1 METDCAAQVSEDCP
15 AVEDGDN
22 VVEVPV
28 LSEHSESLGVPC
40 PSHGAMNCCVD
51 GQQNQIITLS
61 EYGCPQKTQTETNTK
76 RVESTMVTEGIMN
89 SAHELNGGSAES
101 NQAVTTV
108 ESSSLTS
115 NEVQTVVGLAGD
127 LCGAE
132 QKIHHLVTLASVD
145 TEKTLFQISGFNSEY
160 NKTHRVVTL
169 VNGLDST
176 TQTKQHTV
184 ALLSNV
190 MEQKACERST
200 VTDVSLTDRSDP
212 SQENVVI
219 LPLGDAKVAVIHDDN
234 FSNSRFVFND
244 QTTLLGMV
252 PQQSE
257 SIQQQPEKSS
267 KEVTVY
273 HLH

>member
-22 VVEVPV
+22 VVEVAV
-28 LSEHSESLGVPC
+28 LSEHSESLGLPC
-40 PSHGAMNCCVD
+40 PSHGAMNCYVD

-89 SAHELNGGSAES
+89 SAHELNAGSAE
-101 NQAVTTV
+101 VTTV
-108 ESSSLTS
+108 ESSGLTS
-115 NEVQTVVGLAGD
+115 DEVQTVVGLAGD
-127 LCGAE
+127 LGGAE

-160 NKTHRVVTL
+160 NKTHTVVTL
-169 VNGLDST
+169 VDGLDST

-184 ALLSNV
+184 TLLSNV

-200 VTDVSLTDRSDP
+200 VTDVSPTDRSDA

-234 FSNSRFVFND
+234 FSNSRLVFND

-257 SIQQQPEKSS
+257 SIQQQPEKSN